1 VWRTVSVTALR
12 SQTDS
17 NFNLHQSVNDKRRGG
32 VKLGFKRGGKDSF
45 DKRSQNPIFFK
56 IKWIFSI
63 KALIKERIINYII
76 NS

>member
-1 VWRTVSVTALR
+1 MIKEEVESNWDSKEGGRTPLT
-12 SQTDS
+12 
-17 NFNLHQSVNDKRRGG
+17 RGA
-32 VKLGFKRGGKDSF
+32 KIQF
-45 DKRSQNPIFFK
+45 FFK